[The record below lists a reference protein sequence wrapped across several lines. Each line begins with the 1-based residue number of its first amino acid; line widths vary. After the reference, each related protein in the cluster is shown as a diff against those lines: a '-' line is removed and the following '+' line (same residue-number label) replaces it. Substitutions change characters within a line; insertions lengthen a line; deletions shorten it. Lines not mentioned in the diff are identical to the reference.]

1 MRSTLLLL
9 RRLCTEP
16 AKKYASLWELC
27 ADLPNKG
34 VGARLYRQSWVDK
47 DYDPEEHHIL
57 LKTVNLVSVQLA
69 TRVRLAGR
77 DTRLGI
83 CSHGHVPALSLSPLC
98 LSSVQEKGCWT
109 KDVKGKT
116 DDEEWNLK
124 RPCDAKRLE
133 VPRCS
138 VSVRH
143 EPMTVS
149 CCYFQCTFY
158 VRTPEGRLVSED
170 PNRTPSEREGRSAIA

>member
-57 LKTVNLVSVQLA
+57 LKTVNPVSVRLA

-77 DTRLGI
+77 DTRLPEFAHMAM
-83 CSHGHVPALSLSPLC
+83 SLRSLSLRCASP
-98 LSSVQEKGCWT
+98 QYKKRGAGQRTW
-109 KDVKGKT
+109 KGKT

-124 RPCDAKRLE
+124 RPSAMRNDWKCLD
-133 VPRCS
+133 VPS
-138 VSVRH
+138 
-143 EPMTVS
+143 
-149 CCYFQCTFY
+149 
-158 VRTPEGRLVSED
+158 
-170 PNRTPSEREGRSAIA
+170 PSDTSQ